1 MLGAGANRNQQWGT
15 GNQGR
20 GRGDKKSEWHM
31 CSKPAPRCKGG
42 TASRWRACNPPN
54 PHPPPQTPQTVC
66 RGAVYPLHREK
77 TGTVRRK
84 PAIPPHRAPTQ
95 PLSPAANRRMRNKK
109 LRKNR
114 EMQQKRRILRHNCA
128 LCAQRIIKR
137 AVRVYKSD
145 RCQKE
150 NSE

>member
-1 MLGAGANRNQQWGT
+1 MGNRESGV
-15 GNQGR
+15 GQG
-20 GRGDKKSEWHM
+20 GQKSEWHM

-42 TASRWRACNPPN
+42 NGVPLAGVQSTKHTPAAANTANRLQGRGVPIAPRKNGNRA
-54 PHPPPQTPQTVC
+54 PQTCHPS
-66 RGAVYPLHREK
+66 
-77 TGTVRRK
+77 
-84 PAIPPHRAPTQ
+84 HRAPTQ

-137 AVRVYKSD
+137 AVRVYKND

>member
-1 MLGAGANRNQQWGT
+1 MGNRESGAG
-15 GNQGR
+15 QG
-20 GRGDKKSEWHM
+20 GQKSEWHM

-54 PHPPPQTPQTVC
+54 THPPPQTPQTVC
-66 RGAVYPLHREK
+66 RGAVYPSRREK

-95 PLSPAANRRMRNKK
+95 PPGPAANRHMRNKK

-137 AVRVYKSD
+137 AVRVYKND